1 MRALSNSSSFA
12 VKHHQLGTNMPM
24 LTQCVF
30 VIAKYAF
37 VNVKMYIW
45 GIYLPGDKE
54 DTQLCFCSTLNRS
67 CFPSP
72 CYLTQT
78 QTRKQLVA
86 VGVTGYKYFIG
97 LGIIN
102 CSGRLS
108 LILALLQCQDS
119 IRTTIQMLMIFL
131 FQVQVQ
137 VQVHVQ
143 MTNIQQSSP
152 DYSESTRQNLAP
164 TSHHQDWNLKIF
176 FCKISYFQSCS

>member
-12 VKHHQLGTNMPM
+12 VKHYQLGTKMSM

-86 VGVTGYKYFIG
+86 VGDHRAIVIHWWSTFGFR
-97 LGIIN
+97 N

-119 IRTTIQMLMIFL
+119 IRTTIRMLKIFL

-137 VQVHVQ
+137 VQVRVQ
-143 MTNIQQSSP
+143 SQVQVQRI
-152 DYSESTRQNLAP
+152 
-164 TSHHQDWNLKIF
+164 KI
-176 FCKISYFQSCS
+176 